1 MIRASS
7 PRERGQDLVEYAI
20 TLPLFLI
27 LVFAIFDIGRGVY
40 YYSAM
45 YNAAREGA
53 RYGSVHPEEIG
64 LETTICSLVV
74 DRAIGVDLTCA
85 DVTTEL
91 EFIDDA
97 DADTLPDYGLVK
109 VTVIYSYPLVTPIV
123 GAALGINTINL
134 ATKSTME
141 TEYVP

>member
-1 MIRASS
+1 MIQPSS

-53 RYGSVHPEEIG
+53 RYGSVHPAEVG
-64 LETTICSLVV
+64 LETTICNLVV
-74 DRAIGVDLTCA
+74 DRAIAVDLTC
-85 DVTTEL
+85 DPVGDIVLDFVTGT
-91 EFIDDA
+91 
-97 DADTLPDYGLVK
+97 
-109 VTVIYSYPLVTPIV
+109 VTVNISFSYTLVTPIV
-123 GAALGINTINL
+123 GTLLGINPINMS
-134 ATKSTME
+134 TSSTME
-141 TEYVP
+141 MEYIP